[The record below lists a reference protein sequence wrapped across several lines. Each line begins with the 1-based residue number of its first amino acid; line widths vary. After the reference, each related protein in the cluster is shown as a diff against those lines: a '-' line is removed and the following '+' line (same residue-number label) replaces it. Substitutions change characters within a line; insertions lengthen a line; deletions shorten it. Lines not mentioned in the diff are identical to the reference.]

1 MYLRQLNTHHR
12 LLSAFAII
20 FICGQLFV
28 ILIWGIVIT
37 PFYNY
42 GMYSEVIEIKKNY
55 EVFEVEVNGKR
66 LRGEDFLPQQWDKI
80 ILPLQFYA
88 GINKS
93 NDLYKT
99 EIKRLMDKMHIPVTE
114 QNFLLSC
121 NYQQFENWYKD
132 YLQNVTKQK
141 TASLKIQYRNYEYRS
156 NKLEPTASSLPLSL
170 LCR

>member
-1 MYLRQLNTHHR
+1 MYLRQLHTHHR

-66 LRGEDFLPQQWDKI
+66 LRGEDFSPQEWDKI
-80 ILPLQFYA
+80 ILPVQFYA
-88 GINKS
+88 AINKS
-93 NDLYKT
+93 NELYNT
-99 EIKRLMDKMHIPVTE
+99 EIKRLLDKMHISVND

-121 NYQQFENWYKD
+121 QYQQFENWYKD
-132 YLQNVTKQK
+132 YLQSITKQK
-141 TASLKIQYRNYEYRS
+141 AASLTIHYRNYKYDL
-156 NKLEPTASSLPLSL
+156 NKLVPTTSSLPLSQ